1 MSADVDKLLR
11 AIYIQAEMSDDI
23 DTFKK
28 QLRGIIGKDNV
39 AIALDDMKDILE
51 SKEKQRK

>member
-11 AIYIQAEMSDDI
+11 AIYIQAEMSDDLE
-23 DTFKK
+23 TFKK

-39 AIALDDMKDILE
+39 AIALDDIKDVLE
-51 SKEKQRK
+51 SKGQTK